1 MVTFEELIQKVEEA
15 EKKISIHTNTNQN
28 VGGFFSLLEFYS
40 SDNSIF
46 NELKEE
52 DKYFFELLDTKLI
65 KKEVRNE
72 KEIKRLNG
80 EKTTFGEIRQRLYEK
95 VDKLMDIFYKEFD
108 REIKELEQ
116 KTQNL
121 SLGIEQS
128 SSLTEFRR

>member
-52 DKYFFELLDTKLI
+52 DKYFFELLGTKLN

-72 KEIKRLNG
+72 KEIKRLNE

-95 VDKLMDIFYKEFD
+95 VDKLMDIFYKELD

-128 SSLTEFRR
+128 SSLTELRR